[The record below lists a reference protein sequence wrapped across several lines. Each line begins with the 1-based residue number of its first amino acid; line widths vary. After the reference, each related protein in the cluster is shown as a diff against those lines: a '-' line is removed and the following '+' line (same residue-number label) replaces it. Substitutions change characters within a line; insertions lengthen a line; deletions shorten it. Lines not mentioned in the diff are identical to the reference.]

1 MANLSRDL
9 TYALR
14 LIRKRPGVTIVAILT
29 LALGL
34 GANTAI
40 FSVINGVLLKPLPYP
55 SSDRLIHVTIA
66 ANTGFGDRTSLPMA
80 DFLAWQSANRACQ
93 TVAVYVTD
101 EVAVSGAGEADQ
113 VVDARAS
120 AAFFDTLGV
129 QPALGRFWRDGDD
142 RPGAPLT
149 VVVSYTFWE
158 QRLRAARDAIGRSL
172 LVDGQPHEVI
182 GVAPAG
188 FAFPGVDVQLWTVQ
202 RLEPPAR
209 RGPYF
214 LLGLGRL
221 RAGASI
227 QNVRADLASA
237 QADVRRRFPTRN
249 EIRYYVEPLDAL
261 ITGEIRPVLLL
272 LAAAVTLVLVI
283 AIGNVANLL
292 LVGAAER
299 ERELAMRAALGAGR
313 RQLLVQL
320 FVEGMVLA
328 GGGAAA
334 AWMVASWTTR
344 ALLAVSPP
352 DLPRRADIQMDAHVF
367 GFTVL
372 AALISA
378 IVFGLIPALH
388 VSDRGLL
395 EAVQSG
401 TRASARPAAR
411 RFRNGLIVG
420 EIALAVTV
428 AVMAALLAKSLA
440 RLQRVN
446 VGVTAPH
453 VLTASVFPPTAKYPR
468 ERLTSVFDDLLG
480 RVETISGVVATGLT
494 NSLPPDGLSLT
505 DNFLVEDRL
514 PPPERG
520 APVGPLLVVSEDYF
534 RALGVPLVR
543 GRWFNRLDT
552 ATSTPV
558 VVISDAMA
566 KEHFAGLDPIG
577 RRLKNASDVRST
589 NPWRTVVGVVADV
602 KYGGLAKQAA
612 PAFYVPLQQAPS
624 RHEYLVVRTSGDP
637 AAVTGQIR
645 EALHAIDPN
654 LPLGDVGTLDE
665 RLQSATAPARFRT
678 GLMAL
683 FGLMGLILAAIGV
696 YGVIAYSVTQRTR
709 ELGVRLA
716 LGAAPGDVLRMVV
729 KETAQLAALGTA
741 IGFVLALVAG
751 RFMAAV
757 LFAVSPS
764 DSLTFI
770 GTSSILLLVALM
782 SGLLPAWR
790 AAATDPVIALRAE

>member
-188 FAFPGVDVQLWTVQ
+188 FAFPGVDVQLWTIQ